1 MRRLITIGS
10 IATVLLIALIIGFT
24 LWLKSTKT
32 PTFDA
37 LRAIPLDAGLVIKVN
52 SFSGILSTTNGD
64 SQLWGNLKQYSLIS
78 KADSMLHAIDSISK
92 VETTLQQA
100 LKSSNL
106 FVSIHIV
113 GNNEPQLLVTA
124 NLPSGISGADM
135 EGLLQKYFEGKYS
148 ISEKGYNGATLVTV
162 ESRAELYPE
171 TYTLSAHKG
180 VVLFSPSSL
189 LVERAIKQLAN
200 PNSLLTDKAFQEIF
214 KTAGTKIEANIF
226 VNHKFFP
233 PLFSKF
239 VAGTFQKG
247 FLGLIDAAHW
257 TELDP
262 IIKPNAIFL
271 NGFSQAPDS
280 LNAYYQIYAHQ
291 KPIKMLALDVLPAQ
305 TAAFVFLGISNID
318 SYLQDYR
325 KYLDRTASLREYR
338 QANELL
344 AKSIGTDPLSFY
356 SSFFSKELAIAYV
369 PFNDT
374 NDSENWFVVAG
385 TKGKSLAQDEVERLI
400 DAYATKLG
408 ENPSKYELTYK
419 VDKDKSIK
427 IFRFPSSSFHKILF
441 GSLFELTSDEY
452 LTFID
457 SYVVFGSSFEALSR
471 FALAN
476 VHNRQ
481 LSAEPWFREFS
492 IDLVPE
498 SNFTLFVDPRR
509 ASSLSK
515 NFLHSKNAI
524 NFQQKLENL
533 QNFQGFA
540 FQLIGGKQ
548 IVFNNIYLKSNSP
561 SSTLA
566 FTPSSS
572 PQTVWE
578 TRLDTTL
585 NSKPIL
591 VVNHITQA
599 REIFVQDNL
608 NIIYLINEAGRI
620 LWKKALPEAI
630 IGEVS
635 QVDLFKNRKLQLLF
649 NTRNYLYAIDRNGNN
664 VDGFPIKLMSP
675 ATNPVAIFDYER
687 NREYRYFLA
696 CEDRKIYAFDKNGKK
711 LSGWDFDRTER
722 IVTKPI
728 QHFRVSG
735 LDYIALSDANRPYFL
750 DRKGKERIKPQRLFS
765 PARNSAFVVDEGTAK
780 TPTRFVTTDSLGV
793 VRFIYLDGRVDEK
806 VLGSMSPFHYFD
818 YQDVNADGN
827 SDFITLD
834 GKKLAVFSSEG
845 KEVFAKKFSDEVL
858 PKVMYFN
865 FGAND
870 KKLGVVSQSSAQIYI
885 INSDGTFY
893 KDFPLKG
900 ITPFSIG
907 RFASTKTKF
916 NLIVGANS
924 GYIINYAVY

>member
-1 MRRLITIGS
+1 MRRLIIIGS
-10 IATVLLIALIIGFT
+10 IATALLIVLIIGLS
-24 LWLKSTKT
+24 LWLKSTKA
-32 PTFDA
+32 PTSDA

-52 SFSGILSTTNGD
+52 SFSGILLAINSD
-64 SQLWGNLKQYSLIS
+64 SQLWSNLKQYSLIS
-78 KADSMLHAIDSISK
+78 KADSTLLAIDSISK
-92 VETTLQQA
+92 MEPALQQA

-106 FVSIHIV
+106 FVSVHIV

-124 NLPSGISGADM
+124 NLPSGISGADL
-135 EGLLQKYFEGKYS
+135 EGLFQKYFEGKFS
-148 ISEKGYNGATLVTV
+148 ISEKGYNGATLLTA
-162 ESRAELYPE
+162 ESGTGQNAE

-189 LVERAIKQLAN
+189 LVERAIKQLVN
-200 PNSLLTDKAFQEIF
+200 VNSLLTDKAFQEIL

-233 PLFSKF
+233 ALFSKF
-239 VAGTFQKG
+239 VAGNFQKG
-247 FLGLIDAAHW
+247 FMGLHDAAHW

-262 IIKPNAIFL
+262 IFKPDAIFL

-280 LNAYYQIYAHQ
+280 INAYYQIYANQ
-291 KPIKMLALDVLPAQ
+291 KPIKMSVHDVLPAQ

-325 KYLDRTASLREYR
+325 KYLDRAGNLREYR
-338 QANELL
+338 QSNELL
-344 AKSIGTDPLSFY
+344 AKNIGTDPLSFY
-356 SSFFSKELAIAYV
+356 SSFFSKELALAYV
-369 PFNDT
+369 PFNDA
-374 NDSENWFVVAG
+374 NDDENWFVVAG

-400 DAYATKLG
+400 DAYATKQS

-427 IFRFPSSSFHKILF
+427 IFRFPSGSFHKTLF
-441 GSLFELTSDEY
+441 GSLFNSVSDEY

-457 SYVVFGSSFEALSR
+457 SYIVYGSSFEALSR

-492 IDLVPE
+492 LDLVPE

-509 ASSLSK
+509 ASGLSK
-515 NFLHSKNAI
+515 NFLHPKNAVK
-524 NFQQKLENL
+524 FKQKTENL
-533 QNFQGFA
+533 KNFQGLA

-548 IVFNNIYLKSNSP
+548 IVFNNIYLKSGS
-561 SSTLA
+561 SSTLV
-566 FTPSSS
+566 TSTSSA

-578 TRLDTTL
+578 TRLDTTIS
-585 NSKPIL
+585 SKPAL
-591 VVNHITQA
+591 VINHITQG

-608 NIIYLINEAGRI
+608 DNIYLINEAGRI
-620 LWKKALPEAI
+620 LWKKALSEAI

-649 NTRNYLYAIDRNGNN
+649 NTRNYLHAIDRNGNN
-664 VDGFPIKLMSP
+664 VDGFPVKLQAP

-696 CEDRKIYAFDKNGKK
+696 GEDRKIYAFDKNGKK
-711 LSGWDFDRTER
+711 LLGWEFDRTER
-722 IVTKPI
+722 VVTKPL
-728 QHFRVSG
+728 QHFRING
-735 LDYIALSDANRPYFL
+735 LDYITCSDANRPYIL
-750 DRKGKERIKPQRLFS
+750 DRKGKERLKPQRLFS
-765 PARNSAFVVDEGTAK
+765 PARNSTFLVDEGTAK

-793 VRFIYLDGRVDEK
+793 VRFIYLDGRVDDK
-806 VLGSMSPFHYFD
+806 ILGTMSPAHFFD
-818 YQDVNADGN
+818 FQDVNADGVE
-827 SDFITLD
+827 DFITLD
-834 GKKLAVFSSEG
+834 DKKLAVFNSEG
-845 KEVFAKKFSDEVL
+845 KEIFTKKFSDEVL
-858 PKVMYFN
+858 PKVFYFH
-865 FGAND
+865 FGASD
-870 KKLGVVSQSSAQIYI
+870 RKLGVVSQKSSHIYL
-885 INSDGTFY
+885 INSDGSFY
-893 KDFPLKG
+893 KDFPLRG